1 MIGDWNCEGN
11 LNWLVKKGQSEIN
24 KVWWKSSKVH
34 VNEVV
39 GGTNEN
45 EGQVL
50 DLIGPGKLWAGDA
63 FYS

>member
-1 MIGDWNCEGN
+1 M
-11 LNWLVKKGQSEIN
+11 
-24 KVWWKSSKVH
+24 
-34 VNEVV
+34 NEVV